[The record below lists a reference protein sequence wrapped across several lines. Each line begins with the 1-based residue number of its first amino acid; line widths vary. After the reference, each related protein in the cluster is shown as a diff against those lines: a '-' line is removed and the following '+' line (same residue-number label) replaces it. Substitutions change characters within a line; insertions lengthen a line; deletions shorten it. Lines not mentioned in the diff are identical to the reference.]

1 MSRDRRNE
9 GCVQGVKE
17 PKKGDMEAR
26 SRSFTSS
33 PLLKGEAACICKSW
47 GGERRSKQRGGPE
60 REVSVS
66 STTLD
71 LNTRSL
77 SSGGN
82 EILEF
87 SLSFTT
93 VGGVPESIGSGQTGK
108 QAPSF
113 RNFTLRPSKFFG
125 GW

>member
-1 MSRDRRNE
+1 
-9 GCVQGVKE
+9 
-17 PKKGDMEAR
+17 MEAR

-47 GGERRSKQRGGPE
+47 GGEGRSKQRGVPE

-93 VGGVPESIGSGQTGK
+93 VGGFQNASAAGRQGSKLQASKLYPPTQETFWGLVTLVRASRLWVRMMPYDVRVP
-108 QAPSF
+108 
-113 RNFTLRPSKFFG
+113 
-125 GW
+125 